1 MPTSAELRITSNAY
15 IEAKAQGALGRKKNV
30 YASKLGF
37 AAGPTYAPWR
47 QANCERRRQLIRDLQ
62 EEAMSTYLERI
73 VLVGVGVWLGTALSR
88 TSFDMAAVPL
98 YIAASILILLAR
110 LMVDRRREKKSRLS

>member
-1 MPTSAELRITSNAY
+1 
-15 IEAKAQGALGRKKNV
+15 
-30 YASKLGF
+30 
-37 AAGPTYAPWR
+37 
-47 QANCERRRQLIRDLQ
+47 
-62 EEAMSTYLERI
+62 MSTYLERI